1 MAMVHDSEI
10 TQSTNKAESARSL
23 LQKRRANQVR
33 ASTIKTEAQAAVYL
47 QGVNAKIHPKASGA
61 SN

>member
-33 ASTIKTEAQAAVYL
+33 ASTIKT
-47 QGVNAKIHPKASGA
+47 KAMKLESKRQ
-61 SN
+61 